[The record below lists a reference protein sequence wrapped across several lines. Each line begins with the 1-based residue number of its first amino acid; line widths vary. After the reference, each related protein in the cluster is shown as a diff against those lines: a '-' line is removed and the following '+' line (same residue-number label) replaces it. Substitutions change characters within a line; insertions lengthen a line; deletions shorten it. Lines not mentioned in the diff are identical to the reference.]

1 MNTLLILYSTI
12 RELTTNSTNYYQL
25 TQLLCGQN
33 KTTILT
39 PNNYFLVHYIPL
51 KYFTPFFKTTIILLS
66 NCYFGNRRG
75 LMDHIQTKNDFWVV
89 TTHVF
94 FQRFYS
100 LMKLFFLNWLEQRDT
115 DSLILIAT
123 IPLLYSLFGV
133 GYVSLR
139 VCNGC
144 VYNLWN
150 VTQESYS
157 VRVQVLGN
165 HCAQGVFCR

>member
-1 MNTLLILYSTI
+1 MNK
-12 RELTTNSTNYYQL
+12 
-25 TQLLCGQN
+25 LLCGQN

-39 PNNYFLVHYIPL
+39 PNNYFLVHYITL
-51 KYFTPFFKTTIILLS
+51 KYFAPFFKTTIILLS
-66 NCYFGNRRG
+66 NYYFGNRKGR
-75 LMDHIQTKNDFWVV
+75 LDHIQTKKYFWVATV
-89 TTHVF
+89 RVF

-100 LMKLFFLNWLEQRDT
+100 LMKSFSLNSLEQRDT
-115 DSLILIAT
+115 DCLFVT
-123 IPLLYSLFGV
+123 VPLWYSLFGV
-133 GYVSLR
+133 GMLR
-139 VCNGC
+139 VWNGC

>member
-1 MNTLLILYSTI
+1 MNK
-12 RELTTNSTNYYQL
+12 
-25 TQLLCGQN
+25 LLCGQN

-39 PNNYFLVHYIPL
+39 PNNYFLVHYITL
-51 KYFTPFFKTTIILLS
+51 KYFAPFFKTTIILLS
-66 NCYFGNRRG
+66 NYYFGNRKGR
-75 LMDHIQTKNDFWVV
+75 LDHIQTKKYFWVATV
-89 TTHVF
+89 RVF

-100 LMKLFFLNWLEQRDT
+100 LMKSFSLNSLEQRDT
-115 DSLILIAT
+115 DSLFVT
-123 IPLLYSLFGV
+123 VPLWYSLFGV
-133 GYVSLR
+133 GMLR
-139 VCNGC
+139 VWNGC